1 MRAYI
6 TTQTPQIRVGINN
19 QSRKSVR
26 SVSISVLANGTK
38 LADLADVDV
47 SGSENN
53 EVLVYDSAL
62 EKYVIKSLPVLDGGQ
77 Y

>member
-38 LADLADVDV
+38 LTDLSDVDA

-53 EVLVYDSAL
+53 EVLVYDSEL

>member
-6 TTQTPQIRVGINN
+6 TSQTPQIRVGINN

-38 LADLADVDV
+38 LTDLSDVDA

-53 EVLVYDSAL
+53 EVLVYDSEL

>member
-38 LADLADVDV
+38 LTDLSDVDA

>member
-6 TTQTPQIRVGINN
+6 TSQTPQIRVGINN

-26 SVSISVLANGTK
+26 TVSISALANGTK
-38 LADLADVDV
+38 LADLGDVDV

-53 EVLVYDSAL
+53 EVLVYDSEL

>member
-6 TTQTPQIRVGINN
+6 TSQTPQIRVGINN

-38 LADLADVDV
+38 LTDLSDVDA

>member
-1 MRAYI
+1 MRAYV

-19 QSRKSVR
+19 QSRKTVR
-26 SVSISVLANGTK
+26 TVSISAMANGTR
-38 LADLADVDV
+38 LADLGDVDV

-53 EVLVYDSAL
+53 EVLVYDSQL
-62 EKYVIKSLPVLDGGQ
+62 QKYVIKSLPSLDGGQ

>member
-19 QSRKSVR
+19 QSRKSIR
-26 SVSISVLANGTK
+26 SVSFSVLANGTR
-38 LADLADVDV
+38 LADLGDVDV

>member
-6 TTQTPQIRVGINN
+6 TSQTPQIRVGINN

-26 SVSISVLANGTK
+26 SVAISVLANGTK
-38 LADLADVDV
+38 LTDLSDVDA

>member
-19 QSRKSVR
+19 QSRKSIR
-26 SVSISVLANGTK
+26 TVSISVLANGTK
-38 LADLADVDV
+38 LTDLSDVDA

-62 EKYVIKSLPVLDGGQ
+62 DKYVIKSLPVLDGGQ

>member
-1 MRAYI
+1 MRAYV

-19 QSRKSVR
+19 QSRKTVKT
-26 SVSISVLANGTK
+26 VAISALANGTK
-38 LADLADVDV
+38 LADLGDVDA

-53 EVLVYDSAL
+53 EVLVYDSQL
-62 EKYVIKSLPVLDGGQ
+62 QKYVIKSLPVLDGGQ

>member
-19 QSRKSVR
+19 QSRKSIR
-26 SVSISVLANGTK
+26 TVSISVLANGTK
-38 LADLADVDV
+38 LADLGDVDA

-62 EKYVIKSLPVLDGGQ
+62 DKYVIKSLPVLDGGQ